1 MRPSLEPDKGG
12 FQVESGAEE
21 DLEHSELEDVEG
33 NDEAEEDVDDG
44 EGGLDDLSDSVDGFT
59 PRKKGTCPKAGI
71 LGGPCAHCNATKS
84 PQWRRPLT
92 KKVILCNACGIYFSR
107 HHALP
112 KRKKIPV
119 AQQQQLLQ
127 QQQQQHQHQQQQQH
141 QQQHAHQQQHPSL
154 PESPTRTDS
163 RPDTPLDTS
172 THSNPD
178 HHAPLQPLPR
188 QRQSSQTTLLVAPV
202 PAFNRPGGGNGSV
215 SMLCEEELEAMA
227 AVAVSVGDE
236 QQGSIGLFHR
246 AASVVPAQQAPAPAA
261 PKQQHQFQPQQTIQL
276 HILQQ
281 RHQQQQQQQQQ
292 HQQQHLQQQHLQQQQ
307 QQQQQQMSQSHLQS
321 WQMVHQQQHQQQQ
334 QPQQMTHLQMAQL
347 KHQQQARQIQQQRTQ
362 QQLQQQ
368 LQQQQQQRQQAYQR
382 PYQHSQQHQQQQQQ
396 QAQADNQQSAEEEQP
411 RFHSLPS
418 GPHPTTSQPYNLPEL
433 QSALHKRRWDA
444 GDGSSEEAHWDTH
457 PPASGSMQHSVLHS
471 SSVKRPLVAAQLPP
485 RLPALSHYSF
495 SGHTMS
501 DQLQLQGLGP
511 VSGLLMNHM
520 TAPPAAA
527 NFFHPQSVHQPALF
541 EFVLHAFEEIGGGSS
556 VIMSLVPIFGVEIIM
571 AVVKVVHP
579 SSKPPTALLEVVR
592 LAFEEGIAI
601 DNLAEHR
608 RGNLLLSRN
617 ACTEETSEASSPT
630 SERGRREHDHAWDHA
645 DMPSAR
651 EQRSGHKQQHH
662 SPASLGPA
670 TGLVTKLVPGGPCSH
685 CQCTLTPQWRRP
697 KGRDMVLCNACGIY
711 FSRYNKFP
719 PRKPLAESQ
728 SPFSEPSHAELL
740 VRADATLAA
749 PSTLSPPTVTTNRHA
764 HAPAS
769 THSTAPTQLHEDEG
783 PSPSPLGHAIAAPSN
798 GDGADMNMDLT
809 DTDHHL
815 QSTRSDTG
823 MQQLSPRPAGAR
835 PAGVSRRH
843 PHAPPLR
850 TASLPLLGGGPASP
864 QLPRTSS
871 RRRHPSSRFAEYDDP
886 PNMQAADND
895 PGGGGRSAALSRPAF
910 SHSGTATATAGRGGR
925 VSSAATSKL
934 RRQRD
939 SDDTSGDS
947 DVSTGHERR
956 AHRSSASHMSTLGPH
971 HSSPPHTASHSH
983 TIDHDMASGVA
994 QTGNGAPAPLSEP
1007 APLLLL
1013 RQHLE
1018 HRHTPQA
1025 SPRAP
1030 QRVVTTTLSARLL
1043 TQPAPKTYPQSIPYT
1058 AAPAPPT
1065 QTTTHLAHGSSAGSS
1080 LEDILY
1086 IPLHPL
1092 HPSPRAPPLA
1102 AAASSP
1108 PSLPLPPDHTPS
1120 HFPPPVPTQHPGP
1133 VQHPGLSG
1141 SQRPGAASPQS
1152 QPSHSHQDR
1161 SSVPQP
1167 PMPCS
1172 STPSGESQ
1180 SSAVTPP
1187 APAARP
1193 LPQQRPLGGH
1203 QGRCE
1208 LPRVRSRQHSLRHV
1222 GRRPGG
1228 RGRLWRRVLLAAGP
1242 FTGPLPPL
1250 SPAFAS

>member
-1 MRPSLEPDKGG
+1 MRPSLEPDKAPTLRNISLLTHALLETVRIALHEESLRPSFAAQPCYSSGG

-307 QQQQQQMSQSHLQS
+307 QQQQQQMSQ
-321 WQMVHQQQHQQQQ
+321 
-334 QPQQMTHLQMAQL
+334 T
-347 KHQQQARQIQQQRTQ
+347 
-362 QQLQQQ
+362 
-368 LQQQQQQRQQAYQR
+368 
-382 PYQHSQQHQQQQQQ
+382 
-396 QAQADNQQSAEEEQP
+396 
-411 RFHSLPS
+411 
-418 GPHPTTSQPYNLPEL
+418 
-433 QSALHKRRWDA
+433 LHKRRWDA

-527 NFFHPQSVHQPALF
+527 NFFHPQSVHQP
-541 EFVLHAFEEIGGGSS
+541 
-556 VIMSLVPIFGVEIIM
+556 
-571 AVVKVVHP
+571 
-579 SSKPPTALLEVVR
+579 ALLEVVR

-1092 HPSPRAPPLA
+1092 HPSYTPSPVLNLAPPDPALRTLPQPA
-1102 AAASSP
+1102 CPTPGCRRLLPTQSP
-1108 PSLPLPPDHTPS
+1108 PPPRPHAIPL
-1120 HFPPPVPTQHPGP
+1120 PPPVPTQHPGP

-1180 SSAVTPP
+1180 SSAVTPRP
-1187 APAARP
+1187 QLLAP
-1193 LPQQRPLGGH
+1193 
-1203 QGRCE
+1203 C
-1208 LPRVRSRQHSLRHV
+1208 RSRGPSAVIRGGASCHV
-1222 GRRPGG
+1222 SDPGSTASG
-1228 RGRLWRRVLLAAGP
+1228 MWADDPADGAACGD
-1242 FTGPLPPL
+1242 G
-1250 SPAFAS
+1250 SS